1 MIEKRS
7 FERASR
13 ALRCLPFRK
22 KFFEEITHKAMG
34 SKDLCRNV
42 NWEQY
47 VFAPFGVERAESH
60 FRWLIRLGVLR
71 REVDGQGLT
80 DRVRITPLGVEVTNQ
95 WEKEIPRA
103 GLRERIQEN
112 FRRHTPLG

>member
-1 MIEKRS
+1 MS
-7 FERASR
+7 
-13 ALRCLPFRK
+13 
-22 KFFEEITHKAMG
+22 
-34 SKDLCRNV
+34 SKDLCENV

-60 FRWLIRLGVLR
+60 FRWMIRLGVLR

-112 FRRHTPLG
+112 FRRHTMLG